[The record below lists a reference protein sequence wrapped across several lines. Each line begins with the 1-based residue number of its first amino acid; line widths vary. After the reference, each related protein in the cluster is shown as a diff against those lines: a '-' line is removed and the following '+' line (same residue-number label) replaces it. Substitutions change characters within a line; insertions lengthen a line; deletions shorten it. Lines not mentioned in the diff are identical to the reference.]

1 MSLAASI
8 ACCLLLAG
16 AERTPAR
23 SGQDAD
29 AARGA
34 QAPVQTVGQPS
45 AAAQETIEARADR
58 AARAAL
64 DWLARTQD
72 PDGSWAPEG
81 IAVPGGAEAAG
92 HAPVAVASLAA
103 LAFMAGGNTVDR
115 GPHGAQLAKT
125 VDWLAACC
133 DLDPRS
139 PRHGWISRPGDLVSR
154 MHGHGLATLALAQA
168 WSMSAKSERGAR
180 VEQALRAAVDLLA
193 RTQGVEGGWWYEPV
207 RAASH
212 ESSLTICAVQ
222 ALRGARDAGIAVD
235 AAVVERALAYV
246 RRTRREDGAFLYA
259 IGDKQASVALTAAS
273 IAVLQSAGVYGGKE
287 LQEGHDWITR
297 ALALRARPDAP
308 EAATL
313 VVCPRYER
321 LYLAQAL
328 WQLPDLRAHDEWRA
342 KELPAALLRQRPDGR
357 FQDARFGDVYASAN
371 EALVLLLP
379 QGVLPAFQR

>member
-1 MSLAASI
+1 MSCVAAI
-8 ACCLLLAG
+8 ACSLLASLPTMEREAAPAAGRPLARPISG
-16 AERTPAR
+16 AH
-23 SGQDAD
+23 
-29 AARGA
+29 
-34 QAPVQTVGQPS
+34 VQTTGQ
-45 AAAQETIEARADR
+45 AAEPAETRADR

-64 DWLARTQD
+64 SWLASVQD
-72 PDGSWAPEG
+72 PDGSWPPEG
-81 IAVPGGAEAAG
+81 IAGPGAPEAAG
-92 HAPVAVASLAA
+92 HAPVATAALAA
-103 LAFMAGGNTVDR
+103 LAFMAGGSTVDR

-125 VDWLAACC
+125 VDWLVSCC
-133 DLDPRS
+133 DLDPLS
-139 PRHGWISRPGDLVSR
+139 PRHGWIARPGDLVSR

-168 WSMSAKSERGAR
+168 WSMSGKSERGAR
-180 VEQALRAAVDLLA
+180 VEQALRAAVGLLA
-193 RTQGVEGGWWYEPV
+193 KTQGVEGGWWYEPV

-222 ALRGARDAGIAVD
+222 ALRGARDAGVAVD

-287 LQEGHDWITR
+287 LQEGHDWIAR
-297 ALALRARPDAP
+297 ALALRGRPDAP

-342 KELPAALLRQRPDGR
+342 KELPATLLRQRPDGR
-357 FQDARFGDVYASAN
+357 FQDARFGDPCATAM